1 VEKVGMKRAPSRNE
15 LERAPET
22 EAWKIIF
29 SAFAVSGSLVIGWT
43 LFVLLT
49 DPAPHPARL
58 VDAPSEMGAHPKL
71 TPPAKP

>member
-1 VEKVGMKRAPSRNE
+1 MKRKPLRNE
-15 LERAPET
+15 REPAPET

-49 DPAPHPARL
+49 DTPQKPTRLGGHAGQITETQHAPA
-58 VDAPSEMGAHPKL
+58 
-71 TPPAKP
+71 PAKP

>member
-1 VEKVGMKRAPSRNE
+1 MKREPLRRE
-15 LERAPET
+15 RGRAPET

-49 DPAPHPARL
+49 DAPQRPTRL
-58 VDAPSEMGAHPKL
+58 GGGGGEITATQP
-71 TPPAKP
+71 PPAKP

>member
-1 VEKVGMKRAPSRNE
+1 MKRAPLRNE
-15 LERAPET
+15 RGRAPET

-49 DPAPHPARL
+49 DTPPRPTRLGGHMGEISQTHPA
-58 VDAPSEMGAHPKL
+58 
-71 TPPAKP
+71 PAKP